1 MKRILS
7 FPIAVA
13 LLAGASSGPIVPNE
27 QLTYAINWPS
37 GLNLGESRLHGAL
50 LPASEGSK
58 EHMSFGFDLDA
69 AVPGFSV
76 VDKFSATA
84 AGNFCSTEFDK
95 NTRHGQKRA
104 EETTT
109 FDPQASTATRE
120 TKGGGQ
126 TKLDTGACAKDA
138 LTYLYYVRH
147 ELSQGRLPQPATVY
161 FGAPYQIQLEFVG
174 TEGIRL
180 GEQAAVQADHL
191 TGLVKGPSSETHFDI
206 YFLKDSSRTP
216 ALVKVPFSLGTFSM
230 ELVK

>member
-1 MKRILS
+1 MKSIL
-7 FPIAVA
+7 FFAIAVA
-13 LLAGASSGPIVPNE
+13 LLAGASSGPSVPNE
-27 QLTYAINWPS
+27 QLTYSINWPS

-50 LPASEGSK
+50 LPASEGTK

-76 VDKFSATA
+76 TDKFTASA
-84 AGNFCSTEFDK
+84 GGDFCSTEFEK

-104 EETTT
+104 EEKTT
-109 FDPQASTATRE
+109 FHPQASTATRE
-120 TKGGGQ
+120 TKGGGH
-126 TKLDTGACAKDA
+126 TKLDTGSCAKDA

-161 FGAPYQIQLEFVG
+161 FGAPYQVRLEFVG

-180 GEQAAVQADHL
+180 GDQQVQADHL
-191 TGLVKGPSSETHFDI
+191 TGTVKGQSADAHFDI
-206 YFLKDSSRTP
+206 YFLKDASRTP